1 MDVMDDN
8 GKHDEFVSLSNV
20 HKTPLSSSGEIDK
33 SVDPVRVQK
42 GTALVKVGDLSLN
55 ETQIETRK
63 ANKCGDCYGAHGP
76 LKRYKRKNEKGCC
89 NSCKEIRMAY
99 VHIFVSKKVIHSP
112 QPKNFKTG
120 TSGRDGSS
128 TPPLQPQYL
137 CVRVKS

>member
-8 GKHDEFVSLSNV
+8 GKHDESVSLNDV

-76 LKRYKRKNEKGCC
+76 LKRYKRKKQKGCC

-99 VHIFVSKKVIHSP
+99 VHIFVSKKV
-112 QPKNFKTG
+112 KFTLLNLKT
-120 TSGRDGSS
+120 SK
-128 TPPLQPQYL
+128 Q
-137 CVRVKS
+137 VRVGGMEVRLLRCSHNTFV